1 MSAHPSLFCVCASSL
16 PVPRNSRP
24 LFFLKCRPILLP
36 PSLQYRADASRLS
49 SLPGLSGPTGLAA
62 LTSLPEITSIAARK
76 ASGKLV
82 YSKFLAI
89 GLFSLLD
96 GAGGGADKDKLAAV
110 AGAAGLD
117 MVRGR
122 GERAEGAEAEGR
134 M

>member
-1 MSAHPSLFCVCASSL
+1 MAVTPSAGLTGG
-16 PVPRNSRP
+16 RP
-24 LFFLKCRPILLP
+24 QVGVL
-36 PSLQYRADASRLS
+36 
-49 SLPGLSGPTGLAA
+49 A